1 MTEQNKPFSKI
12 IHGKMEG
19 TAMVYLKPFF
29 QMKDW
34 NWSDVNRLPLSL
46 AIRSGNPVLASNAF
60 VDVFFHY
67 EDPWLLCIHINHN
80 EKHTCMIFNDPL

>member
-34 NWSDVNRLPLSL
+34 NWSDVN
-46 AIRSGNPVLASNAF
+46 
-60 VDVFFHY
+60 
-67 EDPWLLCIHINHN
+67 
-80 EKHTCMIFNDPL
+80 